1 MEAEAEA
8 ELFQEPVRPFSGAVC
23 WVADLAAAVEVV
35 DLRPEAAAAVGVDLA
50 VAVLVAADRVEVGNF
65 LTAQNQE
72 LYILFRFTLP
82 RHLL

>member
-23 WVADLAAAVEVV
+23 WAADLVAAVEVV
-35 DLRPEAAAAVGVDLA
+35 DLRPAAAAVGVDLA